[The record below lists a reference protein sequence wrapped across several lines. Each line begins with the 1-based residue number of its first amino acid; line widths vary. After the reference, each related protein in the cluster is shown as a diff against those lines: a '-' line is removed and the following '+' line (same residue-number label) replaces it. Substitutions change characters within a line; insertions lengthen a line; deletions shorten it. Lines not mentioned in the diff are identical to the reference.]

1 MTIDLAFSSAIE
13 VSKAI
18 KIKQL
23 SPVEVVEASL
33 QRLQLVEPRLNCF
46 ATVTAERAR
55 CSARLA
61 EQAVMSGERVGL
73 LHGLPISVKDLLP
86 VAGVKEM
93 FGSQL
98 MMDNIATVDAPV
110 VERLRA
116 AGACLIGKT
125 TTSEFGCKA
134 VGDSPLTGITRNPWN
149 LNKTPGGSSC
159 GAAASVAS
167 GVTPFAI
174 GTDGGG
180 SIRVPR
186 GRLEIK
192 DCGVPCRPLN
202 GGKGWAVASTYRT

>member
-86 VAGVKEM
+86 VAGVKRA
-93 FGSQL
+93 FG
-98 MMDNIATVDAPV
+98 N
-110 VERLRA
+110 
-116 AGACLIGKT
+116 
-125 TTSEFGCKA
+125 
-134 VGDSPLTGITRNPWN
+134 
-149 LNKTPGGSSC
+149 
-159 GAAASVAS
+159 
-167 GVTPFAI
+167 
-174 GTDGGG
+174 
-180 SIRVPR
+180 
-186 GRLEIK
+186 
-192 DCGVPCRPLN
+192 
-202 GGKGWAVASTYRT
+202 